1 MWSRIALCKYLRYQC
16 FNLWLPL
23 EATSTTCLN
32 WLSGTL
38 LAALHAHRLQIP
50 YWAFQELVVSW
61 ILSLESVDYFRTS
74 DYFSGWKKDQSLSAK
89 LWGLYL
95 KTRIEDWGLRIGIG
109 DQGSVIP
116 EKGRKIRILLLLYKT
131 FDPNNHFLY
140 FIDHFPLLFETLYV
154 LLIVVTPSFSLLLMS
169 FCFVTVVSLQSRV
182 KQQISCWCRELLLLW
197 RVTQRKENK
206 NVSFTLHPSWQLFFI
221 VVNDWFRDV

>member
-38 LAALHAHRLQIP
+38 LAALYAHGLQIP

-61 ILSLESVDYFRTS
+61 ILSLESVDYCRTS

-95 KTRIEDWGLRIGIG
+95 KTRIEDWGLRIG
-109 DQGSVIP
+109 DWVS
-116 EKGRKIRILLLLYKT
+116 RISDSQEGKKNQDFNCYYIKNLTQTIISFISLTT
-131 FDPNNHFLY
+131 FPFFLKPFMFYLSLWPLHFHS
-140 FIDHFPLLFETLYV
+140 FWWVFV
-154 LLIVVTPSFSLLLMS
+154 LL
-169 FCFVTVVSLQSRV
+169 
-182 KQQISCWCRELLLLW
+182 
-197 RVTQRKENK
+197 
-206 NVSFTLHPSWQLFFI
+206 QL
-221 VVNDWFRDV
+221 